1 MSTLE
6 LKSNLHNLIDELENE
21 SLLKAIYVMIT
32 HKAVPLEDLKWDNLP
47 ESLKKEIEE
56 GLEQADKGEVIEHET
71 VMKKYGKWL

>member
-1 MSTLE
+1 MNTLE

-32 HKAVPLEDLKWDNLP
+32 HKAVTPEDLKWDNLP

-56 GLEQADKGEVIEHET
+56 GLEQADKGEVIEHEM